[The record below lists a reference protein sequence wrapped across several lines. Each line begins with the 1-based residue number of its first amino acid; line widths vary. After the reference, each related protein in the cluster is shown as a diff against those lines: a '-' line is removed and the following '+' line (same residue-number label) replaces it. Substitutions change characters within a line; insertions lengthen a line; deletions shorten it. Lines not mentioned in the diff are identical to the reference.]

1 MRKRIAVFVGGWSF
15 EYVKDVLSGIAE
27 VAKAEDMDV
36 FAFVNYSLRWESPA
50 QCEAEFNIFT
60 LPDMNDFDGIILV
73 GNSFNLAME
82 TEYFKE
88 KIKNVKCPVVSVESE
103 FENVPSVFT
112 DNYAG
117 MRELAEHIVKE
128 HNVREIVFVG
138 GPEDHVDCAERLRAV
153 SDVAKENGF
162 EVPEENIKFAD
173 WGMTMAMEVV
183 LEWVNAHKRLPD
195 AIVCANDVM
204 AFGVANRLKEMGY
217 DVPKDVIV
225 TGYDYLTQMKEFHPI
240 LASVS
245 HEWESMGRKVIQ
257 LLVDRMQGK
266 PIGNALL
273 STRFIPNESCG
284 CSVDKNTLYEGD
296 TYFNL
301 RDSIVL
307 DAHFRNIY
315 LYIRKNETK
324 EELSDSLSN
333 LFEREHD
340 IEGEN
345 FMLCLNPEFF
355 CIEEDDAN
363 LETMGYSDT
372 FDVVGTVK
380 NGQKRPHKAMK
391 KKDAI
396 FAFSDEND
404 VAGVYLYVPVYSDE
418 KTYGFAVLTG
428 DLEILRN
435 NRLYIWT
442 RHMNQYLEQVRRN
455 IRIVDLTNRLTNLSV
470 MDALTGVYN
479 RAGCEQ
485 ITYPMLKDW
494 KEKGGLGVIFLV
506 DIDKMKSIN
515 DLSGHANGDL
525 ALRTV
530 ASVLRAE
537 MPRDWVVS
545 RFGGDEFL
553 VGGRVID
560 GEVDIEGICQAV
572 QERLAKEVENRKIE
586 FRLTVSVGGVPIRPE
601 DTFDIEKYLQMADE
615 AMYRMKDNH
624 HKIIEEEQ

>member
-138 GPEDHVDCAERLRAV
+138 GPAEHVDCAERLRAV

-162 EVPEENIKFAD
+162 EIPEENIKFAD

-183 LEWVNAHKRLPD
+183 LEWIDAHKRLPE

-204 AFGVANRLKEMGY
+204 AFGVANRLKELGH

-257 LLVDRMQGK
+257 MLVDRMQGK

-355 CIEEDDAN
+355 RIEEDDAN

-391 KKDAI
+391 KKDAV
-396 FAFSDEND
+396 FAFADEND

-418 KTYGFAVLTG
+418 RTYGFAVLTG

-515 DLSGHANGDL
+515 DQSGHANGDL

-624 HKIIEEEQ
+624 HRIIEEEQ

>member
-1 MRKRIAVFVGGWSF
+1 MKKRIAVFIGGWSF

-27 VAKAEDMDV
+27 VARDENIDV
-36 FAFVNYSLRWESPA
+36 FAFINYSLRWESSA
-50 QCEAEFNIFT
+50 QCKAEFNIFT
-60 LPDMNDFDGIILV
+60 LPDMDDFDGIVLL
-73 GNSFNLAME
+73 GNSYNLTEE

-88 KIKNVKCPVVSVESE
+88 KIKQVKCPVVCVESE

-117 MRELAEHIVKE
+117 MWELADHLVKV
-128 HNVREIVFVG
+128 HGVREILFVG
-138 GPEDHVDCAERLRAV
+138 GPEEHLDCAERLRAV
-153 SDVAKENGF
+153 LDVAQENGF
-162 EVPEENIKFAD
+162 DVPAENIKFAD
-173 WGMTMAMEVV
+173 WGMTMAMDIV
-183 LEWVNAHKRLPD
+183 LEWLNENKRLPQ

-204 AFGVANRLKEMGY
+204 AFGVANRLKDMGY
-217 DVPKDVIV
+217 RIPEDTIV
-225 TGYDYLTQMKEFHPI
+225 TGYDYLVQMKEFHPI

-245 HEWESMGRKVIQ
+245 HEWGSMGKKTIRM
-257 LLVDRMQGK
+257 LVDMMQGK
-266 PIGNALL
+266 QVGSALL
-273 STRFIPNESCG
+273 STRFVPNESCG
-284 CSVDKNTLYEGD
+284 CCADKNSLYQGD

-301 RDSIVL
+301 RDSIIL

-345 FMLCLNPEFF
+345 FMLCLDPEFF
-355 CIEEDDAN
+355 RIEEDDTN
-363 LETMGYSDT
+363 LKTEGYTETVA
-372 FDVVGTVK
+372 VVGAVK
-380 NGQKRPHKAMK
+380 DGQKAPHKMMD

-396 FAFSDEND
+396 FALANAKDT
-404 VAGVYLYVPVYSDE
+404 AGVYMYAPVYNDD

-455 IRIVDLTNRLTNLSV
+455 IMIVDLTKRLTNLSV

-485 ITYPMLKDW
+485 ITYPMLKEW
-494 KEKGGLGVIFLV
+494 KEKGGLGVIFLI

-515 DLSGHANGDL
+515 DQSGHANGDL

-560 GEVDIEGICQAV
+560 GEIDIEGICQAV
-572 QERLAKEVENRKIE
+572 QESLAKEVEKQGIE
-586 FRLTVSVGGVPIRPE
+586 FHLTVSVGGVPIRPE
-601 DTFDIEKYLQMADE
+601 AEFDIEKYLQMADE
-615 AMYRMKDNH
+615 AMYRMKDKH
-624 HKIIEEEQ
+624 HKNMEEEQ